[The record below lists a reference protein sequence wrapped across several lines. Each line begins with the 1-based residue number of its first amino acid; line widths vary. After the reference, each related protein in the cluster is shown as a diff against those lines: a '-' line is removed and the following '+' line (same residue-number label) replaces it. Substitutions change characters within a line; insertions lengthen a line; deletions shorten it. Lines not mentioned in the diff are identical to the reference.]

1 MGYGIFGQKITGIQ
15 DIKTPPPPNGACS
28 HVHNFIFVDPFTV
41 SVVDPPTPF
50 MFGIH
55 RELKSQLMSVSF
67 PLPFDLFL
75 ILWIRPL
82 L

>member
-15 DIKTPPPPNGACS
+15 DIKTPPNGACS
-28 HVHNFIFVDPFTV
+28 HVHNFIFVDLFTV
-41 SVVDPPTPF
+41 SMVDPPTPF
-50 MFGIH
+50 MLGIH
-55 RELKSQLMSVSF
+55 GELKSQLMSVSF
-67 PLPFDLFL
+67 PLPLDLFL